1 MSVHG
6 VVVAVLLGL
15 AVGLVLI
22 CAVGVMV
29 MRDPLQR
36 LHYVSPP
43 ATLCAVLITVA
54 VVLDQPQK
62 QAWLKT
68 LLVTGVLCLMN
79 AVVTHATARAVRV
92 REQGRWQASADERI
106 PIVGQRR
113 YVGQD
118 DEEPSGGR
126 E

>member
-15 AVGLVLI
+15 ASVLVLL

-29 MRDPLQR
+29 MKDALQR
-36 LHYVSPP
+36 LNYMSPP

-62 QAWLKT
+62 QAWFKT
-68 LLVTGVLCLMN
+68 MLVTLVLCLMN
-79 AVVTHATARAVRV
+79 GVVTHATARAIRV
-92 REQGRWQASADERI
+92 RERGRWQAAADERI
-106 PIVGQRR
+106 PIVGQQR

-118 DEEPSGGR
+118 EEESSGGR